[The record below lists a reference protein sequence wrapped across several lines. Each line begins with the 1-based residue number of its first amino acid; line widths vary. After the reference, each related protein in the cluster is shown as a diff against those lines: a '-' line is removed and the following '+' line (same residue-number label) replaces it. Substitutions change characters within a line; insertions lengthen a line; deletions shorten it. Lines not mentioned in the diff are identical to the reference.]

1 MKRRAL
7 AITLMAIEEEKF
19 KEVWEKAGKVLE
31 GDENLSKAFEKWKI
45 DYLVR
50 HKRDEDL
57 VYLVFFLAFV
67 YDLNGGIGYYYETV
81 KGLSAYDVLNFLS
94 YLEEITKK
102 MGKTAGNITY
112 VKAKQVAQ
120 DFVNFVRR
128 KEIEINENDEL
139 KPSL

>member
-1 MKRRAL
+1 MRRRRIAL

-19 KEVWEKAGKVLE
+19 KEVWEKAGRVLE
-31 GDENLSKAFEKWKI
+31 EDKELSKAFERWKM

-57 VYLVFFLAFV
+57 VYLVFFLSFIH
-67 YDLNGGIGYYYETV
+67 DLNGGIGYYYETI

-94 YLEEITKK
+94 YLEEITQK

-112 VKAKQVAQ
+112 IKAKEVAK
-120 DFVNFVRR
+120 DFVNFVR
-128 KEIEINENDEL
+128 K
-139 KPSL
+139 S